1 VPEVTMSVEE
11 YLSLIEAAQISVG
24 TKALSSVMG
33 RKRGRRVAKAGAS
46 IQRKATGTALR
57 GMSAALKK
65 ANKMA
70 RKKNGDFK
78 KGWNQKKVMQTA
90 HRIRRRKK

>member
-1 VPEVTMSVEE
+1 MPEVTMSVEE
-11 YLSLIEAAQISVG
+11 YLAILEELQVSIGSQ
-24 TKALSSVMG
+24 ALASVMG
-33 RKRGRRVAKAGAS
+33 AKRGRRVAKAGAS

-78 KGWNQKKVMQTA
+78 KGWNQRRVMQTA
-90 HRIRRRKK
+90 HRIRRRK